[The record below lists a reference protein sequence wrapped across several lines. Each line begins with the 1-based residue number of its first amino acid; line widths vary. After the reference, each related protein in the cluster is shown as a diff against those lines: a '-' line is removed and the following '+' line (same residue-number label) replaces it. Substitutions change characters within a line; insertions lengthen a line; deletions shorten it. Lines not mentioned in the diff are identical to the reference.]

1 MTIAEIIARITAEC
15 PEFAEVGHA
24 LTSPAILAYPAAL
37 VTPVRNQ
44 ASPPFILAPGAYH
57 QNVVAIFGVYILLE
71 RRQNGASDQGAADD
85 FDALT
90 ASLRAALTNWEAN
103 DGRMVRLQL
112 VELMGFNATVTVHAG
127 AGLFTWRENFSAA
140 FEIRLTT

>member
-44 ASPPFILAPGAYH
+44 AKPPRILMPGAYC
-57 QNVVAIFGVYILLE
+57 QDVQGIFGVYIVLE
-71 RRQNGASDQGAADD
+71 RRQNGVADQGAADD

-90 ASLRAALTNWEAN
+90 ASLRAALTNWNAP
-103 DGRMVRLQL
+103 GLTQPVIYTGG
-112 VELMGFNATVTVHAG
+112 ELAPYDAG
-127 AGLFTWRENFSAA
+127 IFTWRETFSAE
-140 FEIRLTT
+140 FEISLTS

>member
-90 ASLRAALTNWEAN
+90 ASLRAALTNWEAT
-103 DGRMVRLQL
+103 GLTQPVIYAGG
-112 VELMGFNATVTVHAG
+112 ELAPYD